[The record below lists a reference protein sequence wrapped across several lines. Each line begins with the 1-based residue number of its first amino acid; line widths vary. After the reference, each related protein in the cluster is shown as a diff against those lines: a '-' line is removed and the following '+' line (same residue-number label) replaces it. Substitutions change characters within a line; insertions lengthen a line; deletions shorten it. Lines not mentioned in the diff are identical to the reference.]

1 MAPIRHFKDLRAWQQ
16 CREVRLRI
24 SELVKDWPADEKYRL
39 KDQIIRSSRGPT
51 AHLSEGYGR
60 FYEKENIRYCRTA
73 RGSLYETQD
82 HRITALDEGYI
93 SEQVMKEH
101 FDQVEQTIATVNGYI
116 KYLKGFSASKNSGVS
131 EPIGEYGF
139 PKSSTKESPNSE
151 DPVKADI

>member
-1 MAPIRHFKDLRAWQQ
+1 MATIRHFKDLRACQQ

-24 SELVKDWPADEKYRL
+24 SALVKSWPADEKYRL

-82 HRITALDEGYI
+82 HLITAHDEGFI
-93 SEQVMKEH
+93 SEQVSNEH
-101 FDQVEQTIATVNGYI
+101 FELIERTITTINGYI
-116 KYLKGFSASKNSGVS
+116 KYLKGFSASKSSSVS
-131 EPIGEYGF
+131 EPHAEYGL
-139 PKSSTKESPNSE
+139 PRSNTTEPHGPENPLE
-151 DPVKADI
+151 AEL